1 MYLSISSSVLT
12 LVDSVDLKFTTHR
25 ILGLHSHFINEESKD
40 RGS

>member
-25 ILGLHSHFINEESKD
+25 ILDLHSHFINEESKD